1 MLPKPHPHIFPVPCM
16 SSDPENDTPRKL
28 TLDQFLKIV
37 GWVDSGGQAKV
48 AIQSGLVQVNGQ
60 TDTRRR
66 RQLAIGDR
74 VEYQGQS
81 AVVASLE

>member
-1 MLPKPHPHIFPVPCM
+1 MPD
-16 SSDPENDTPRKL
+16 SEDNETPRKL
-28 TLDQFLKIV
+28 TLDQFVKIV

-48 AIQSGLVQVNGQ
+48 AIQSGLVQVNGL

-74 VEYQGQS
+74 VEYQGQA

>member
-1 MLPKPHPHIFPVPCM
+1 MPD
-16 SSDPENDTPRKL
+16 SEDTETPRKL

-60 TDTRRR
+60 TVTRRR

-74 VEYQGQS
+74 VEYQGQ
-81 AVVASLE
+81 AVVVASLE

>member
-1 MLPKPHPHIFPVPCM
+1 MPH
-16 SSDPENDTPRKL
+16 DPENDESRKL

-48 AIQSGLVQVNGQ
+48 AIQAGQVQVNGQ

-66 RQLAIGDR
+66 RQLSVGDR
-74 VEYQGQS
+74 VEFQGQAAVVS
-81 AVVASLE
+81 AVQ